1 MEKINL
7 PDGQVINI
15 PDNIDPIKRS
25 ELAGAIKRQYDIDID
40 KVSIL
45 DRVVDAPKSIAR
57 GTISTVANVP
67 LGLASLFDIG
77 NDSEVVKGLQGFRD
91 YLREDSIF
99 ASDPS
104 LRNKYTTK
112 LAEGFGSFGPFLGAG
127 LAGRALAR
135 RGVVSPAVGT
145 FGLPAALAV
154 PTGISEQVDRL
165 EIARDMGEEANAG
178 QEILSELIGG
188 AIGLSEIAPIAA
200 FLKRV
205 PKSAARN
212 PEINARITQ
221 IAKDFTTGFAFEG
234 AQESIASLTQD
245 LVARGLYSDTLPI
258 GESFFDELTI
268 GGIVGG
274 TAKAVINSLG
284 RKQGIKSEYAEEK
297 IRREQEN
304 KKDLLRAKKFQQ
316 AQEQGTLT
324 EVQDVPQVV
333 KPELVVPEATLPEP
347 DLTVVSLPNN
357 TFSIVDNNNTTQPIV
372 ETFTSEADALSKKE
386 ELLTDFN
393 NQRLTQELNKQL
405 YLQGNINS
413 ATAFEIGQSLL
424 DPIAT
429 TVTPNDI
436 IAFRTKISDKA
447 KQSFLENNTKPLTL
461 EEAKKNLTKKEF
473 NDLASALARAQLKAN
488 EKNGQPSIT
497 AGKDSINTTPKY
509 IKELAESKNID
520 NFNPNSPAVAHALKI
535 YTGSNDLK
543 GMSKGQKELL
553 VARLHALP
561 KFNQKQ
567 EFPDFRP
574 KEYSAKDMADF
585 ISKIDKTSFTLKD
598 VENNFDGDKGKAAMF
613 ISQLQKSG
621 RAEFLKE
628 EGAYRIKDNFEFEI
642 ARRAEAFDQ
651 TPEEFGAS
659 LREQGTLSE
668 DVIAKLVEE
677 ETVRQEKVLPP
688 EEIEPKLI
696 NFAEAIEE
704 GRTNKF
710 AKEIRKQLDKFG
722 LSDTGVVVS
731 DDILSTTTLRQTT
744 EGVAFDPRE
753 VREGRVEGEYDRNTD
768 IIFLSLNA
776 VNPDG
781 NATDFEIEQ
790 RLRSVVNHEV
800 IHALRAK
807 DLLTEPEYNYLRKL
821 VKQRKVPKD
830 FDENYAN
837 KTFYDRAVDINRGTI
852 EARRQAGLSISDERA
867 EELYIEEAIAEMY
880 RAKDIG
886 PTMPNKVNGIFNK
899 FIEFFKGI
907 GQAMRTSGY
916 KNVANV
922 FAEIEQ
928 GRVGRRAR
936 GELRTTRELDR
947 GAAISQLPA
956 DLQAEKDRRDRAAA
970 QAEQPLEEMERGVL
984 IDTVLTP
991 KELSRLEPLAPVEP
1005 TPPVK
1010 PPEVVAPPEITT
1022 PPVEPKKPEPKP
1034 KPIPTEPIPNTIYD
1048 AKQKTKEELEA
1059 EKELIVDGLVQ
1070 AKVISK
1076 SDGAAM
1082 KYSVQKVNVKAETIP
1097 MMKWL
1102 AKNPPSEDY
1111 RIIANKT
1118 LETLNKLK
1126 QKGATFPLTFVS
1138 NLSGAAGSVTSSP
1151 YGRDYKMQIDV
1162 DRGLNYETLLHEA
1175 LHSATLF
1182 QMTRVARLIER
1193 DTAPDYLIEIF
1204 ERQEKGSDKKD
1215 YGISKK
1221 TIQAYKNLEEQ
1232 KVRIKKYITAQKR
1245 KFTKLTREL
1254 SLDDYRKAIRETENS
1269 PILQALAQA
1278 IGAKAYKNEP
1288 AILKQWNQTMLN
1300 YVMEGGRPKASPDLS
1315 EFITFGLTDRQFQNF
1330 LENIPYDDKGKKTVW
1345 NKFVEAIRD
1354 ILNLPVKL
1362 DTEFAAFLNNVA
1374 DVFYDPEIEQTK
1386 LRAPPDDIPTFSRGD
1401 LERKE
1406 IENQIYAAEDM
1417 IYRLER
1423 EEYLEGNVMTVGS
1436 LNRLQGRIRQQKRN
1450 LEFFK
1455 NQLANLPKE
1464 IRTPVQL
1471 NLLPDPNDED
1481 LPTFARMKGRK
1492 DVYDGSTNR
1501 FGDRLK
1507 ARKYFMYAL
1516 QPNRETWLGRLYPFH
1531 MNKIETK
1538 TTREGEPYSS
1548 TARQEDLSK
1557 RLYKTDTPRKDETI
1571 NNIAAEA
1578 RKVIRLP
1585 DFISSFG
1592 EYLKQSRKGSARK
1605 IVNEDGTLDLKQVPL
1620 KTKDFAFIEAIE
1632 NNPTLKQ
1639 HMNWFLSQFTNKRG
1653 NLILY
1658 RSLNNPKGFKLKHA
1672 QNPFDDFSSTSLIRE
1687 DMKYISVPTRKIP
1700 LGANAQAV
1708 IDTARAE
1715 LSPVQMDEMLG
1726 GAILNQDKAKEREDF
1741 KQLVKDVTEIASL
1754 PQTIY
1759 RYEVPLDRVKVY
1771 IPYVKSLLEDSDYQN
1786 EQLAEVLFDDSVEA
1800 GGGYDSGLDEP
1811 NRDDF
1816 EDESEY
1822 EDALYEYESEVERL
1836 KEYEV
1841 DEEFGAA
1848 ADAAREE
1855 VEVIADLSGLQ
1866 PQLEY
1871 MPEQEIQGETFGPS
1885 LTKYDTDIP
1894 MFSKGTRYN
1903 KNDNSSESRQ
1913 LLEATKRAEEQA
1925 KSQPRGGI
1933 PRYNTN
1939 ASDIALKTAIDFEND
1954 PNMSIPDDIPNWSK
1968 PTLDGVDDDIK
1979 AGINRTGGQKAP
1991 EKSFGARLIETLKD
2005 PITNIGFYFR
2015 DFRENYVDKLDKVDK
2030 KILQGIQDNEQVRA
2044 FNNTAD
2050 TASIASIRLADRA
2063 RGLFQGLLTTGTI
2076 TDKIDGIAALANV
2089 VKTEDGGLIQILA
2102 PLYSKPEVDQE
2113 AIFKFY
2119 ASLQRTEQFLKD
2131 GRVVKSPI
2139 KEEDLALIKK
2149 IEVQY
2154 PDVKNVFE
2162 AYQRWNNA
2170 LITFAENKGLLSKFK
2185 SNNKII
2191 EELEKKGIDQ
2201 ATLDRL
2207 AQLSKEN
2214 GGRSVQEIR
2223 EFAVQNDIDIRGQA
2237 DLWREHSS
2245 YYPFYRDMVD
2255 DTGITA
2261 PTVAGG
2267 SLPNNPLSI
2276 SLEGSEDPL
2285 NINPLEAIS
2294 RNSLSILTASLKN
2307 DGLAKLIRDLEL
2319 MGEAREV
2326 TPKESAKLNT
2336 IFVFDEGIKRHYE
2349 VDVELVNALQSVG
2362 GTQRGMIEKALAIP
2376 AGFLRETVT
2385 RDPGF
2390 VVVNI
2395 LRDTFS
2401 TMVTSGA
2408 DFVPVIDSFKN
2419 LVGDMENLK
2428 KFGVLGGYD
2437 FSNDEGSVKEYITRT
2452 MRREGLTPDNG
2463 MSAQKLFFKLWDG
2476 LGELT
2481 TRSDGATRQ
2490 AVYDGVYKK
2499 LIKEGYNE
2507 AQAQSEAAY
2516 QALEIINFGRRGLNP
2531 TFKIITAAIP
2541 FFNARIQGLDI
2552 IYRAGSGRYSA
2563 VEKLQQGET
2572 LKDVQGRILKNV
2584 GLKAGVLSAITLI
2597 YYLLVHDSDEYKNLK
2612 REVRDDNWVVPVG
2625 FNHAVKIPIPF
2636 EVGFLF
2642 KVIPERF
2649 FDMTLGDEAF
2659 TRSSVNEAGT
2669 SISRGL
2675 GTSLA
2680 IPFFDAG
2687 GVQALKPIV
2696 EALINKNSFT
2706 KQDIVPYYQLQREPA
2721 LQFREGTSQL
2731 AKEIGEQLNISP
2743 AKVEHVFRGYTG
2755 TLGGYV
2761 VALSDTITR
2770 LVTGEPLMPKNVSF
2784 LQNTPLRRLLLDYDK
2799 SGGLQ
2804 QQFYE
2809 LRGEVDRA
2817 VATINSLK
2825 KEKRFDELSAYRTNR
2840 KGVLDIKGQVRA
2852 LEKYLANFRERRNRL
2867 LLNENISVA
2876 EKSERLRQMEIE
2888 RDKRLAFVPELR
2900 KRANLPV
2907 INMNPF

>member
-15 PDNIDPIKRS
+15 PDNIDPVKRS
-25 ELAGAIKRQYDIDID
+25 ELAGAIKRQYDLDID

-45 DRVVDAPKSIAR
+45 DRVVDAPKSVAR
-57 GTISTVANVP
+57 GAISTVASVP
-67 LGLASLFDIG
+67 LGLASAFDIG
-77 NDSEVVKGLQGFRD
+77 NDSEIVKGLQGYRD

-127 LAGRALAR
+127 LAGRALAS

-145 FGLPAALAV
+145 FGLPAALAI

-178 QEILSELIGG
+178 QEVLSELIGG
-188 AIGLSEIAPIAA
+188 AIGLTEIIPITA
-200 FLKRV
+200 FLKKV

-221 IAKDFTTGFAFEG
+221 IAKDFTTGFAAEG
-234 AQESIASLTQD
+234 LQESLASFAQD
-245 LVARGLYSDTLPI
+245 LTARGLYSDTLPI

-297 IRREQEN
+297 IKREQQN
-304 KKDLLRAKKFQQ
+304 KAQLLQAKKFEQ
-316 AQEQGTLT
+316 AQEQGTLA
-324 EVQDVPQVV
+324 EVQDIPQVV
-333 KPELVVPEATLPEP
+333 KPELVIPEATLPEP
-347 DLTVVSLPNN
+347 DLAVVNLPNN

-372 ETFTSEADALSKKE
+372 ETFTSEADALTKKE
-386 ELLTDFN
+386 ELLDNYN
-393 NQRLTQELNKQL
+393 NQQLTQELNNQL

-413 ATAFEIGQSLL
+413 GTAFEIGQSLL

-429 TVTPNDI
+429 TVTPNNI
-436 IAFRTKISDKA
+436 IAFKTKISDKA
-447 KQSFLENNTKPLTL
+447 KQKFLDNNPKPLSL
-461 EEAKKNLTKKEF
+461 EEAKNNLTKKEF
-473 NDLASALARAQLKAN
+473 NDLTNALATAQFKVSDS
-488 EKNGQPSIT
+488 KGPSTT
-497 AGKDSINTTPKY
+497 AGKDSVNTTPKY
-509 IKELAESKNID
+509 IKELAESKNIS
-520 NFNPNSPAVAHALKI
+520 NFNFNTPAVAHALKV

-543 GMSKGQKELL
+543 AMSKGQKELL
-553 VARLHALP
+553 VARLNALP

-567 EFPDFRP
+567 DFPDFRP
-574 KEYSAKDMADF
+574 REYSAKDMADF
-585 ISKIDKTSFTLKD
+585 VSKIEKTPFTLKD
-598 VENNFDGDKGKAAMF
+598 TETFFDGNKQKAARF
-613 ISQLQKSG
+613 INDLKTSG
-621 RAEFLKE
+621 RVEFLKDQ
-628 EGAYRIKDNFEFEI
+628 GAYQIKDNFEFNI

-668 DVIAKLVEE
+668 DVIAKLIEE

-688 EEIEPKLI
+688 EEVEPKLVD
-696 NFAEAIEE
+696 FAEAVEE
-704 GRTNKF
+704 GRNNKF
-710 AKEIRKQLDKFG
+710 AKEVRKQLDKFG

-731 DDILSTTTLRQTT
+731 NDILSTTTLRQTT

-753 VREGRVEGEYDRNTD
+753 VREAAVEGEYDRNTD

-776 VNPDG
+776 VNPNG
-781 NATDFEIEQ
+781 NATDAEIEQ
-790 RLRSVVNHEV
+790 NLRSVVNHEI

-807 DLLTEPEYNYLRKL
+807 DLLTESEYNYLRKL
-821 VKQRKVPKD
+821 VKKRKVPKD
-830 FDENYAN
+830 FDERFAN
-837 KTFYDRAVDINRGTI
+837 KTFYDRAVDINRSTI
-852 EARRQAGLSISDERA
+852 ETRRNAGQSITDERA

-886 PTMPNKVNGIFNK
+886 PTMPAKVDGIFNK

-907 GQAMRTSGY
+907 GQAMRLSGY
-916 KNVANV
+916 KDVANV

-947 GAAISQLPA
+947 GETVSQLPA

-970 QAEQPLEEMERGVL
+970 QADKPVEETEQGAVIE
-984 IDTVLTP
+984 TKLTP
-991 KELSRLEPLAPVEP
+991 VKLSRLNPERKKEEPEPLPPEGVRKPVEP
-1005 TPPVK
+1005 IGTVG
-1010 PPEVVAPPEITT
+1010 T
-1022 PPVEPKKPEPKP
+1022 
-1034 KPIPTEPIPNTIYD
+1034 PNTIYNSRKLSDDEYKAERIKILYGLQD
-1048 AKQKTKEELEA
+1048 AKIIDKDILDEKGNLVKTVKGNYDSVKLVKWLVDNAPSQDYKLIAQKTYKTLTEL
-1059 EKELIVDGLVQ
+1059 KKKNRTFPFNLIVGKTETTGRARGQVSYKFENPFSNIITKFTQSINDDG
-1070 AKVISK
+1070 KF
-1076 SDGAAM
+1076 
-1082 KYSVQKVNVKAETIP
+1082 YQKDFARWRYGNGVN
-1097 MMKWL
+1097 
-1102 AKNPPSEDY
+1102 
-1111 RIIANKT
+1111 
-1118 LETLNKLK
+1118 
-1126 QKGATFPLTFVS
+1126 F
-1138 NLSGAAGSVTSSP
+1138 
-1151 YGRDYKMQIDV
+1151 
-1162 DRGLNYETLLHEA
+1162 ETLLHESLHQATVGAYYSDQQNTLERETKEVIESLAIKGPTADA
-1175 LHSATLF
+1175 LKVREGFKELANQS
-1182 QMTRVARLIER
+1182 
-1193 DTAPDYLIEIF
+1193 
-1204 ERQEKGSDKKD
+1204 
-1215 YGISKK
+1215 
-1221 TIQAYKNLEEQ
+1221 
-1232 KVRIKKYITAQKR
+1232 VRIKNYYQERMRYYKRMSEGIRDAPVQVQDGLIALYKKLPAIEKEIFDIYIKYNNGVLLTTQPGYYQKSAKR
-1245 KFTKLTREL
+1245 IF
-1254 SLDDYRKAIRETENS
+1254 DDYRIKYQLFSR
-1269 PILQALAQA
+1269 
-1278 IGAKAYKNEP
+1278 
-1288 AILKQWNQTMLN
+1288 
-1300 YVMEGGRPKASPDLS
+1300 RPQYDGNVS
-1315 EFITFGLTDRQFQNF
+1315 ELITFGLTNRDFQEMLEYIPTKMNSKKSLWNSFVNSIRKILDIPAQLNTEFSKF
-1330 LENIPYDDKGKKTVW
+1330 LMNASTV
-1345 NKFVEAIRD
+1345 
-1354 ILNLPVKL
+1354 LNLEARGQRI
-1362 DTEFAAFLNNVA
+1362 TE
-1374 DVFYDPEIEQTK
+1374 T
-1386 LRAPPDDIPTFSRGD
+1386 
-1401 LERKE
+1401 RKE
-1406 IENQIYAAEDM
+1406 LKERGFTSDEDITTYAQVDPKRAELEEQIFDAEDT

-1423 EEYLEGNVMTVGS
+1423 EEFQEGDLMTTGS
-1436 LNRLQGRIRQQKRN
+1436 LKRLEGRIRQQKRN
-1450 LEFFK
+1450 LAFFK
-1455 NQLANLPKE
+1455 NELAKLP
-1464 IRTPVQL
+1464 
-1471 NLLPDPNDED
+1471 
-1481 LPTFARMKGRK
+1481 
-1492 DVYDGSTNR
+1492 
-1501 FGDRLK
+1501 
-1507 ARKYFMYAL
+1507 
-1516 QPNRETWLGRLYPFH
+1516 
-1531 MNKIETK
+1531 
-1538 TTREGEPYSS
+1538 EP
-1548 TARQEDLSK
+1548 Q
-1557 RLYKTDTPRKDETI
+1557 
-1571 NNIAAEA
+1571 
-1578 RKVIRLP
+1578 
-1585 DFISSFG
+1585 
-1592 EYLKQSRKGSARK
+1592 
-1605 IVNEDGTLDLKQVPL
+1605 
-1620 KTKDFAFIEAIE
+1620 AI
-1632 NNPTLKQ
+1632 P
-1639 HMNWFLSQFTNKRG
+1639 
-1653 NLILY
+1653 
-1658 RSLNNPKGFKLKHA
+1658 
-1672 QNPFDDFSSTSLIRE
+1672 
-1687 DMKYISVPTRKIP
+1687 
-1700 LGANAQAV
+1700 
-1708 IDTARAE
+1708 
-1715 LSPVQMDEMLG
+1715 
-1726 GAILNQDKAKEREDF
+1726 
-1741 KQLVKDVTEIASL
+1741 
-1754 PQTIY
+1754 
-1759 RYEVPLDRVKVY
+1759 
-1771 IPYVKSLLEDSDYQN
+1771 
-1786 EQLAEVLFDDSVEA
+1786 EQLTLFE
-1800 GGGYDSGLDEP
+1800 
-1811 NRDDF
+1811 
-1816 EDESEY
+1816 
-1822 EDALYEYESEVERL
+1822 
-1836 KEYEV
+1836 
-1841 DEEFGAA
+1841 
-1848 ADAAREE
+1848 
-1855 VEVIADLSGLQ
+1855 
-1866 PQLEY
+1866 
-1871 MPEQEIQGETFGPS
+1871 
-1885 LTKYDTDIP
+1885 
-1894 MFSKGTRYN
+1894 KGKRFY
-1903 KNDNSSESRQ
+1903 KDDNSSESIQ
-1913 LLEATKRAEEQA
+1913 LQEATLKAEEQA

-1939 ASDIALKTAIDFEND
+1939 ASDIALKTAIDFDND
-1954 PNMSIPDDIPNWSK
+1954 PNMSVPDDIPNWSK
-1968 PTLDGVDDDIK
+1968 PTLDGVDADIK
-1979 AGINRTGGQKAP
+1979 EGVNRTGGQKAP
-1991 EKSFGARLIETLKD
+1991 EKSFGARLIETFKD
-2005 PITNIGFYFR
+2005 PVTNIGFYFR
-2015 DFRENYVDKLDKVDK
+2015 DFRENYVDKLDKTDK
-2030 KILQGIQDNEQVRA
+2030 KILKGIQDNEQVRA

-2050 TASIASIRLADRA
+2050 TATMAALRLADRA

-2076 TDKIDGIAALANV
+2076 SDKIEGVAALANV
-2089 VKTEDGGLIQILA
+2089 IKSEDGGLIQILA
-2102 PLYSKPEVDQE
+2102 PLYSRPEVDQE

-2119 ASLQRTEQFLKD
+2119 ASLKRTEQFQKD

-2149 IEVQY
+2149 IETQY
-2154 PDVKNVFE
+2154 PDVQNVFE

-2170 LITFAENKGLLSKFK
+2170 LILFAENKGLISKYK

-2191 EELEKKGIDQ
+2191 EQLEKKGIDE

-2207 AQLSKEN
+2207 TQLSKEN
-2214 GGRSVQEIR
+2214 DGRSVEEIR
-2223 EFAVQNDIDIRGQA
+2223 EFAVQNDIDIRGQGA
-2237 DLWREHSS
+2237 IWRAHSS

-2255 DTGITA
+2255 DSGITA

-2276 SLEGSEDPL
+2276 SLEGSENPL

-2319 MGEAREV
+2319 MKEARKV
-2326 TPKESAKLNT
+2326 TPKESNKLNT

-2349 VDVELVNALQSVG
+2349 VDEKLVNALQAVG
-2362 GTQRGMIEKALAIP
+2362 GTQRGMIEKVLAMP

-2452 MRREGLTPDNG
+2452 MRREGLTPDNA
-2463 MSAQKLFFKLWDG
+2463 MSAEKLFFKLWDG

-2516 QALEIINFGRRGLNP
+2516 QSLEIINFGRRGLNP

-2552 IYRAGSGRYSA
+2552 IYRAGSGKYSA

-2584 GLKAGVLSAITLI
+2584 GLKAGILSSITLL

-2612 REVRDDNWVVPVG
+2612 REVRDDNWVVPTG
-2625 FNHAVKIPIPF
+2625 FNYAVKIPIPF

-2649 FDMTLGDEAF
+2649 FDLTLGDEAF
-2659 TRSSVNEAGT
+2659 TRSATREAGT

-2706 KQDIVPYYQLQREPA
+2706 KQDIVPYYQLQKEPA
-2721 LQFREGTSQL
+2721 LQYREGTSQL

-2761 VALSDTITR
+2761 VALSDTISR
-2770 LVTGEPLMPKNVSF
+2770 LVTGEPLLPKNVS
-2784 LQNTPLRRLLLDYDK
+2784 LIQQTPLRRLLLDYDK

-2825 KEKRFDELSAYRTNR
+2825 KEKRFDELSAYRTNK

-2867 LLNENISVA
+2867 LRNENISVV

-2888 RDKRLAFVPELR
+2888 RDKRLAFLPELR
-2900 KRANLPV
+2900 KRAELPV
-2907 INMNPF
+2907 VNVNPF

>member
-7 PDGQVINI
+7 PNGQVINI
-15 PDNIDPIKRS
+15 PDDIDPVKRS
-25 ELAGAIKRQYDIDID
+25 ELAGAIKRQYDLDID

-45 DRVVDAPKSIAR
+45 DRVVDAPKSVAR
-57 GTISTVANVP
+57 GAISTVASVP
-67 LGLASLFDIG
+67 LGLASAFDIG
-77 NDSEVVKGLQGFRD
+77 NDSEIVKGLQGYRD
-91 YLREDSIF
+91 YLRKDSIF

-127 LAGRALAR
+127 LAGRALAS

-145 FGLPAALAV
+145 FGLPAALAI

-165 EIARDMGEEANAG
+165 EIARNMGEEANAG
-178 QEILSELIGG
+178 QEVLSELIGG
-188 AIGLSEIAPIAA
+188 AIGLTEIIPIAA
-200 FLKRV
+200 FLKKV

-221 IAKDFTTGFAFEG
+221 IAKDFTTGFAAEG
-234 AQESIASLTQD
+234 AQESLASLAQD
-245 LVARGLYSDTLPI
+245 LTARGLYSDTLPI

-284 RKQGIKSEYAEEK
+284 RKQGIKGEYAEEK
-297 IRREQEN
+297 IKREQQN
-304 KKDLLRAKKFQQ
+304 KAQLLQAKKFEQ
-316 AQEQGTLT
+316 AQEQGTLA
-324 EVQDVPQVV
+324 EVQDTPQVV
-333 KPELVVPEATLPEP
+333 KPELVIPEATLPEP
-347 DLTVVSLPNN
+347 DLAVVNLPNN
-357 TFSIVDNNNTTQPIV
+357 TFSIVDNNNTTQPVV

-386 ELLTDFN
+386 ELLTDYN
-393 NQRLTQELNKQL
+393 NQKLNQELNNQL

-429 TVTPNDI
+429 TVMPNDV
-436 IAFRTKISDKA
+436 IAFKTKISDKA
-447 KQSFLENNTKPLTL
+447 KQKFLDNNPKPLSL
-461 EEAKKNLTKKEF
+461 EEAKNNLSKKEF
-473 NDLASALARAQLKAN
+473 NDLTSSLATAQFKVSDS
-488 EKNGQPSIT
+488 KGPSIT
-497 AGKDSINTTPKY
+497 AGKDSVNTTPKY
-509 IKELAESKNID
+509 IKELAESKNIS
-520 NFNPNSPAVAHALKI
+520 NFNFNTPAVAHALKV

-543 GMSKGQKELL
+543 AMSKGQKELL
-553 VARLHALP
+553 VSRLNALP

-567 EFPDFRP
+567 DFPDFRP
-574 KEYSAKDMADF
+574 REYSAKNMADF
-585 ISKIDKTSFTLKD
+585 VSKIEKTPFTLKD
-598 VENNFDGDKGKAAMF
+598 TETFFDGNKQKAARF
-613 ISQLQKSG
+613 INDLKTSG
-621 RAEFLKE
+621 RVEFLKDQ
-628 EGAYRIKDNFEFEI
+628 GAYQIKDNFEFDI

-668 DVIAKLVEE
+668 DVIAKLIEE

-688 EEIEPKLI
+688 EEIEPKLVD
-696 NFAEAIEE
+696 FAEAVEE
-704 GRTNKF
+704 GRNNKF
-710 AKEIRKQLDKFG
+710 AKEVRKQLDKFG

-731 DDILSTTTLRQTT
+731 NDILSTTTLRQTT

-753 VREGRVEGEYDRNTD
+753 VREAAVEGEYDRNTD

-781 NATDFEIEQ
+781 NATDAEIEQ
-790 RLRSVVNHEV
+790 NLRSVVNHEI

-807 DLLTEPEYNYLRKL
+807 DLLTEPEYNYLRRL
-821 VKQRKVPKD
+821 VKKRKVPKD

-837 KTFYDRAVDINRGTI
+837 KTFYDRAVDINRSTI
-852 EARRQAGLSISDERA
+852 ETRRNAGQNITDERA

-886 PTMPNKVNGIFNK
+886 PTMPAKVNGIFNK

-907 GQAMRTSGY
+907 GQAMRLSGY
-916 KNVANV
+916 KDVANV

-947 GAAISQLPA
+947 GETVSQLPA

-970 QAEQPLEEMERGVL
+970 QAEQPVEETEQGVL

-991 KELSRLEPLAPVEP
+991 QELSRLEPLAPVAP
-1005 TPPVK
+1005 T
-1010 PPEVVAPPEITT
+1010 EIDSPSEIVT
-1022 PPVEPKKPEPKP
+1022 PPVEPKKPEPEP
-1034 KPIPTEPIPNTIYD
+1034 KPIPTKPVPNTIYD
-1048 AKQKTKEELEA
+1048 ATEKTKEELEA

-1076 SDGAAM
+1076 SDSSNIKTNKKG
-1082 KYSVQKVNVKAETIP
+1082 VVGAETIP
-1097 MMKWL
+1097 MVKWL
-1102 AKNPPSEDY
+1102 ANNPPSEDY
-1111 RIIANKT
+1111 RILASKT

-1126 QKGATFPLTFVS
+1126 EQGATFPLEFVK
-1138 NLSGAAGSVTSSP
+1138 NARGFSGQVESSA
-1151 YGRDYKMQIDV
+1151 YGRNYKMRIDTNT
-1162 DRGLNYETLLHEA
+1162 GLNYETLLHEA
-1175 LHSATLF
+1175 IHSASLF
-1182 QMTRVARLIER
+1182 QMTRAARLIKKDE
-1193 DTAPDYLIEIF
+1193 APDFLIEIL
-1204 ERQEKGSDKKD
+1204 ESQEKGRDKKD

-1221 TIQAYKNLEEQ
+1221 TIKAYKNLQEQ
-1232 KVRIKKYITAQKR
+1232 KIRIKEYITVQKR
-1245 KFTKLTREL
+1245 KFIKLTKEL
-1254 SLDDYRKAIRETENS
+1254 NVDDYRKAISDTEGN
-1269 PILQALAQA
+1269 PILHVLAQS
-1278 IGAKAYKNEP
+1278 IGAKAYQNNP
-1288 AILKQWNQTMLN
+1288 TFLKKWNQSVIN
-1300 YVMEGGRPKASPDLS
+1300 YVLEGGSPRKSPDVS
-1315 EFITFGLTDRQFQNF
+1315 ELITFGLTDRQFQNF
-1330 LENIPYDDKGKKTVW
+1330 LENIPYDDKSKKTVW
-1345 NKFVEAIRD
+1345 NEFVEAIRD
-1354 ILNLPVKL
+1354 ILNLPAKL
-1362 DTEFAAFLNNVA
+1362 DTEFAAFLNNA
-1374 DVFYDPEIEQTK
+1374 TDIFYDPEVTQTK
-1386 LRAPPDDIPTFSRGD
+1386 LRAPPDDVPTFSRGD
-1401 LERKE
+1401 LSRKE
-1406 IENQIYAAEDM
+1406 IENQIFEAEDT

-1423 EEYLEGNVMTVGS
+1423 EEFLEADTMTRGS
-1436 LNRLQGRIRQQKRN
+1436 LNRLQGRIRQQQRN

-1464 IRTPVQL
+1464 VRTPVQL

-1481 LPTFARMKGRK
+1481 LPTFARMKGRR
-1492 DVYDGSTNR
+1492 DVYDGSTNS

-1507 ARKYFMYAL
+1507 ARKYFMYAT
-1516 QPNRETWLGRLYPFH
+1516 QPSRETWLGRLYPFH
-1531 MNKIETK
+1531 MNKIETR
-1538 TTREGEPYSS
+1538 TTTGRSGETLSR
-1548 TARQEDLSK
+1548 TQTERQEDLSK
-1557 RLYKTDTPRKDETI
+1557 RLYKADTPSGDETI
-1571 NNIAAEA
+1571 NKIAREA
-1578 RKVIRLP
+1578 RKVLRLP

-1592 EYLKQSRKGSARK
+1592 EYLKSSRVGEARK
-1605 IVNEDGTLDLKQVPL
+1605 VVNEDGSLDLKQIPL

-1632 NNPTLKQ
+1632 NNPTLKE

-1672 QNPFDDFSSTSLIRE
+1672 QNPFDDFSAASLIRE

-1708 IDTARAE
+1708 IDTAQAE

-1726 GAILNQDKAKEREDF
+1726 NAILNQDKAKEREDLQ
-1741 KQLVKDVTEIASL
+1741 QLIKDVTEIASL

-1771 IPYVKSLLEDSDYQN
+1771 IPYVKSLLEDAGGRYGN
-1786 EQLAEVLFDDSVEA
+1786 LTEILFDDSVEA
-1800 GGGYDSGLDEP
+1800 GGGYDSGLDRP
-1811 NRDDF
+1811 DRDDF

-1822 EDALYEYESEVERL
+1822 EDALYEYESEVERQ
-1836 KEYEV
+1836 KEY
-1841 DEEFGAA
+1841 DADREFGPA

-1885 LTKYDTDIP
+1885 LTKFDPDIP

-1903 KNDNSSESRQ
+1903 KNNNSSESIQ
-1913 LLEATKRAEEQA
+1913 LREATLKAEEQA

-1939 ASDIALKTAIDFEND
+1939 ASDIALKTAIDFDND
-1954 PNMSIPDDIPNWSK
+1954 PNMSVPDDIPNWSK
-1968 PTLDGVDDDIK
+1968 PTLDGVDADIK
-1979 AGINRTGGQKAP
+1979 EGVNRTGGQKAP
-1991 EKSFGARLIETLKD
+1991 EKSFGARLIETFKD
-2005 PITNIGFYFR
+2005 PVTNISFYFR
-2015 DFRENYVDKLDKVDK
+2015 DFRENYVDKLDKTDK

-2050 TASIASIRLADRA
+2050 TATMAALRLADRA

-2076 TDKIDGIAALANV
+2076 SDKIKGVAALANV
-2089 VKTEDGGLIQILA
+2089 IKSEDGGLIQILA
-2102 PLYSKPEVDQE
+2102 PLYSRPEVDQE

-2119 ASLQRTEQFLKD
+2119 ASLKRTEQFQKD

-2149 IEVQY
+2149 IETQY
-2154 PDVKNVFE
+2154 PDVQNVFE
-2162 AYQRWNNA
+2162 AYQRWNNT

-2191 EELEKKGIDQ
+2191 EELEKQGIDK

-2207 AQLSKEN
+2207 TQLSKEN

-2223 EFAVQNDIDIRGQA
+2223 EFAVQNNIDIRGQA

-2245 YYPFYRDMVD
+2245 YYPFYRDMID

-2276 SLEGSEDPL
+2276 SLEGSENPL

-2326 TPKESAKLNT
+2326 TPKESNKLNT

-2349 VDVELVNALQSVG
+2349 VDVELVNALQAVG
-2362 GTQRGMIEKALAIP
+2362 GTQRGMIEKVLAMP

-2419 LVGDMENLK
+2419 LVDDMENLK

-2452 MRREGLTPDNG
+2452 MRREGLTPDNA
-2463 MSAQKLFFKLWDG
+2463 MSAEKLFFKLWDG

-2516 QALEIINFGRRGLNP
+2516 QSLEIINFGRRGLNP

-2552 IYRAGSGRYSA
+2552 IYRAGSGKYSA

-2584 GLKAGVLSAITLI
+2584 GLKAGILSSITLL

-2612 REVRDDNWVVPVG
+2612 REVRDDNWVVPTG
-2625 FNHAVKIPIPF
+2625 FNYAVKIPIPF

-2649 FDMTLGDEAF
+2649 FDLTLGDEAF
-2659 TRSSVNEAGT
+2659 TRSATREAGT

-2706 KQDIVPYYQLQREPA
+2706 KQDIVPYYQLQKEPA
-2721 LQFREGTSQL
+2721 LQYREGTSQL

-2761 VALSDTITR
+2761 VALSDTISR
-2770 LVTGEPLMPKNVSF
+2770 LVTGEPLLPKNVS
-2784 LQNTPLRRLLLDYDK
+2784 LIQQTPLRRLLLDYDK

-2825 KEKRFDELSAYRTNR
+2825 KEKRFDELSAYRTNK

-2867 LLNENISVA
+2867 LRNENISVV

-2888 RDKRLAFVPELR
+2888 RDKRLAFLPELR
-2900 KRANLPV
+2900 KRAELPV
-2907 INMNPF
+2907 VNVNPF

>member
-15 PDNIDPIKRS
+15 PDNIDPEKRS
-25 ELAGAIKRQYDIDID
+25 QLAGAIKRQYDIDID

-45 DRVVDAPKSIAR
+45 DRVVDAPKSVAR
-57 GTISTVANVP
+57 GAISTVASVP

-91 YLREDSIF
+91 YIREDSIF

-104 LRNKYTTK
+104 LRNKYSTK

-520 NFNPNSPAVAHALKI
+520 NFNPNSPAIAHALKI

-585 ISKIDKTSFTLKD
+585 ISKIDKASFTLKD

-744 EGVAFDPRE
+744 DGVAFDPRE
-753 VREGRVEGEYDRNTD
+753 VREERIEGEYDRNTD

-790 RLRSVVNHEV
+790 RLRNIVNHEV

-837 KTFYDRAVDINRGTI
+837 RTFYDRAVDINRGTI
-852 EARRQAGLSISDERA
+852 EARRQAGLNISDERA

-886 PTMPNKVNGIFNK
+886 PTMPNKVDGIFNK

-947 GAAISQLPA
+947 GAAISQLPP

-970 QAEQPLEEMERGVL
+970 EAQLKPDEIERGAVIKTEL
-984 IDTVLTP
+984 SP
-991 KELSRLEPLAPVEP
+991 QELSRLEPVAPTRPTPPPPPPPPPPVVEEP
-1005 TPPVK
+1005 TIEPEVKPEVPDARPPVK
-1010 PPEVVAPPEITT
+1010 PEEPAIETT
-1022 PPVEPKKPEPKP
+1022 S
-1034 KPIPTEPIPNTIYD
+1034 IPNTIYD
-1048 AKQKTKEELEA
+1048 STKRTLEEKIIEEA
-1059 EKELIVDGLVQ
+1059 YIAHGLAAAGVITVEQ
-1070 AKVISK
+1070 ADRIGRGQGVRTKG
-1076 SDGAAM
+1076 D
-1082 KYSVQKVNVKAETIP
+1082 TIK
-1097 MMKWL
+1097 MLKWFT
-1102 AKNPPSEDY
+1102 KNSPSEDY
-1111 RIIANKT
+1111 RILATKA

-1126 QKGATFPLTFVS
+1126 KYGVTLPFSISSVQAQGRVAFQYSLNLTDSISNFELGTKDMKMTINSKTGLDFETILHETLHSSSLLQLKLFEVLEKQNLARKRKGSTKPSEISKVPEKILSTKTIKAFRNLNEQRQRVLNYIENQKVVL
-1138 NLSGAAGSVTSSP
+1138 LQ
-1151 YGRDYKMQIDV
+1151 DYK
-1162 DRGLNYETLLHEA
+1162 N
-1175 LHSATLF
+1175 
-1182 QMTRVARLIER
+1182 
-1193 DTAPDYLIEIF
+1193 F
-1204 ERQEKGSDKKD
+1204 ERN
-1215 YGISKK
+1215 KK
-1221 TIQAYKNLEEQ
+1221 TGDRY
-1232 KVRIKKYITAQKR
+1232 
-1245 KFTKLTREL
+1245 
-1254 SLDDYRKAIRETENS
+1254 YRKDLDNN
-1269 PILQALAQA
+1269 P
-1278 IGAKAYKNEP
+1278 
-1288 AILKQWNQTMLN
+1288 ILKQLAFAIAEKEMTGRSTSLQQWDRV
-1300 YVMEGGRPKASPDLS
+1300 YVDYYLKGRQATRSRENDSS
-1315 EFITFGLTDRQFQNF
+1315 EFITFGFTNRPFQNF

-1354 ILNLPVKL
+1354 ILNLPAKL
-1362 DTEFAAFLNNVA
+1362 DTEFAAFLNNAA
-1374 DVFYDPEIEQTK
+1374 DIFYNPEVTQEK
-1386 LRAPPDDIPTFSRGD
+1386 LRAPPTSIDSR
-1401 LERKE
+1401 RAE
-1406 IENQIYAAEDM
+1406 IEEKIFAAEDM

-1423 EEYLEGNVMTVGS
+1423 EEYLEGDVMTVGS

-1450 LEFFK
+1450 LAFFK
-1455 NQLANLPKE
+1455 NELANLSEE
-1464 IRTPVQL
+1464 IV
-1471 NLLPDPNDED
+1471 
-1481 LPTFARMKGRK
+1481 
-1492 DVYDGSTNR
+1492 
-1501 FGDRLK
+1501 
-1507 ARKYFMYAL
+1507 
-1516 QPNRETWLGRLYPFH
+1516 
-1531 MNKIETK
+1531 
-1538 TTREGEPYSS
+1538 EP
-1548 TARQEDLSK
+1548 
-1557 RLYKTDTPRKDETI
+1557 
-1571 NNIAAEA
+1571 
-1578 RKVIRLP
+1578 
-1585 DFISSFG
+1585 
-1592 EYLKQSRKGSARK
+1592 
-1605 IVNEDGTLDLKQVPL
+1605 
-1620 KTKDFAFIEAIE
+1620 
-1632 NNPTLKQ
+1632 
-1639 HMNWFLSQFTNKRG
+1639 
-1653 NLILY
+1653 
-1658 RSLNNPKGFKLKHA
+1658 
-1672 QNPFDDFSSTSLIRE
+1672 
-1687 DMKYISVPTRKIP
+1687 
-1700 LGANAQAV
+1700 
-1708 IDTARAE
+1708 
-1715 LSPVQMDEMLG
+1715 
-1726 GAILNQDKAKEREDF
+1726 
-1741 KQLVKDVTEIASL
+1741 
-1754 PQTIY
+1754 
-1759 RYEVPLDRVKVY
+1759 
-1771 IPYVKSLLEDSDYQN
+1771 
-1786 EQLAEVLFDDSVEA
+1786 EQLPL
-1800 GGGYDSGLDEP
+1800 
-1811 NRDDF
+1811 
-1816 EDESEY
+1816 
-1822 EDALYEYESEVERL
+1822 
-1836 KEYEV
+1836 
-1841 DEEFGAA
+1841 
-1848 ADAAREE
+1848 
-1855 VEVIADLSGLQ
+1855 
-1866 PQLEY
+1866 
-1871 MPEQEIQGETFGPS
+1871 
-1885 LTKYDTDIP
+1885 
-1894 MFSKGTRYN
+1894 FSKGVRYN
-1903 KNDNSSESRQ
+1903 KNKNSSESRQ
-1913 LLEATKRAEEQA
+1913 LQEAVTKAEEQA

-1954 PNMSIPDDIPNWSK
+1954 PTMSVPDDIPNWSK
-1968 PTLDGVDDDIK
+1968 PTLDGVDNDIR

-1991 EKSFGARLIETLKD
+1991 EKSFGARLLETLKD
-2005 PITNIGFYFR
+2005 PVTNIGFYFR
-2015 DFRENYVDKLDKVDK
+2015 DFRQNYVDKLDKTDK
-2030 KILQGIQDNEQVRA
+2030 KILKGIQKNEQVRA

-2050 TASIASIRLADRA
+2050 TATMAALRLADRA

-2076 TDKIDGIAALANV
+2076 SDKIDGVAALANV
-2089 VKTEDGGLIQILA
+2089 VKSEDGGLIQILA
-2102 PLYSKPEVDQE
+2102 PLYSRPEVDQE
-2113 AIFKFY
+2113 SIFKFY
-2119 ASLQRTEQFLKD
+2119 ASLKRTEQFQKD

-2162 AYQRWNNA
+2162 AYQRWNNT

-2319 MGEAREV
+2319 MGEAKEV

-2362 GTQRGMIEKALAIP
+2362 GTQRGMIEKVLAMP

-2552 IYRAGSGRYSA
+2552 IYRAGSGKYSA

-2584 GLKAGVLSAITLI
+2584 ALKSGVLSAITLI

-2642 KVIPERF
+2642 KVVPERF

-2706 KQDIVPYYQLQREPA
+2706 KQDIVPYYQLQKEPA

-2770 LVTGEPLMPKNVSF
+2770 LVTGEPLMPKNASF

-2840 KGVLDIKGQVRA
+2840 KGVLDIKGQIRA